1 MQLFGLIVMASAAAI
16 IDMARNGL
24 LDRPT
29 KNKEISYKKTSMFN
43 DSPEELHITSIMCV
57 VQEATTTRQLSTDA
71 MDRQH
76 NAKQERDNMVKR
88 EVLKKAK
95 DEFIQFIIYR
105 HVWDSDR
112 RGKTSGEVK
121 NEVRYMKL
129 KKEKESG
136 LKGNLQMY

>member
-1 MQLFGLIVMASAAAI
+1 MS
-16 IDMARNGL
+16 D
-24 LDRPT
+24 
-29 KNKEISYKKTSMFN
+29 KKTSLFH
-43 DSPEELHITSIMCV
+43 DFPEELNITAIMCA
-57 VQEATTTRQLSTDA
+57 VQEALDKRHSNTNA
-71 MDRQH
+71 MGRH
-76 NAKQERDNMVKR
+76 CNEKQERDNMVKR

-136 LKGNLQMY
+136 LKGNIQMY